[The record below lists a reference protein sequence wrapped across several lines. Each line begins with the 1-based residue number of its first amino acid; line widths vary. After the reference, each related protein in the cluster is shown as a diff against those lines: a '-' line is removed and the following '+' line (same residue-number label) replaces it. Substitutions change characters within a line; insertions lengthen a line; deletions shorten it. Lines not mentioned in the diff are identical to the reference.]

1 MPFPCSRSISYNHS
15 HTASWYASDGVW
27 ISGINPDAAT
37 ASTLLRKSSERRKET
52 LFRSLRRS
60 GLVRCV
66 WRVRPIV
73 WLLGVTVVAE
83 GPLSIEGT
91 ATAFANT
98 DPVYS
103 WALVLHGST
112 LVRQRGTSATA
123 WLREAEPLLPKEAS
137 RGMPS
142 PALCTT
148 ARGKPLES
156 DTADSVGRARCRGRG
171 WPRSLPSAMPW
182 W

>member
-1 MPFPCSRSISYNHS
+1 MPFPCSRSISYNHN

-27 ISGINPDAAT
+27 ISGINPEAAT

-83 GPLSIEGT
+83 GPLPIEGP

-98 DPVYS
+98 NPVNS
-103 WALVLHGST
+103 WALVLHVPT
-112 LVRQRGTSATA
+112 LVRQRGTGSTT
-123 WLREAEPLLPKEAS
+123 WLREAELPLPKGVGP
-137 RGMPS
+137 GMPS
-142 PALCTT
+142 LVPCTT
-148 ARGKPLES
+148 ARGKPPKS
-156 DTADSVGRARCRGRG
+156 DTADSVGQVRCQGRG
-171 WPRSLPSAMPW
+171 
-182 W
+182 